1 MITLYDFENFI
12 YTDLVYEQKLIS
24 VINVDKNQIYLDNLR
39 ELYEYQSC
47 TIKLEQMEKYNEEI
61 FNHCQTLAKTHKHHG
76 PITCHAFRAFRQSN
90 SFGLHSD
97 PDDVIMYCVY
107 GSKKIIVDG
116 IEHILKSQDSLFI
129 PANTPHE
136 AINEEESLMLSF
148 GLEKFYIEKLN
159 YELDVLSKNN

>member
-1 MITLYDFENFI
+1 
-12 YTDLVYEQKLIS
+12 
-24 VINVDKNQIYLDNLR
+24 
-39 ELYEYQSC
+39 
-47 TIKLEQMEKYNEEI
+47 MEKYNEEI
-61 FNHCQTLAKTHKHHG
+61 FNHCQTLPKTHKHHG

-107 GSKKIIVDG
+107 GSKKIIVND

-136 AINEEESLMLSF
+136 AVNEEESLMLSF